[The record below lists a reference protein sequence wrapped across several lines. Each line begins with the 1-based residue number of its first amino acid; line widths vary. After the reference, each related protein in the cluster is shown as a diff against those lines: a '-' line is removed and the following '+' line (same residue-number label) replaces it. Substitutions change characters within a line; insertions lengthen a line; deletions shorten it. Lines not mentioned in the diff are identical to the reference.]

1 MQKFTMDLV
10 DETRT
15 CTELEIVLNYDPE
28 GEPYK
33 KGEFMHLVRLREAVE
48 SDQKEVSV
56 CMCGCTYLLYT
67 ESCDIYTES
76 ELQSWGPSLHIS
88 IY

>member
-1 MQKFTMDLV
+1 MKHTYACPFHSMITTFLPQALRDQVQKFTMDLV

-33 KGEFMHLVRLREAVE
+33 KGEFMHLVRLREAVA

-56 CMCGCTYLLYT
+56 AG
-67 ESCDIYTES
+67 
-76 ELQSWGPSLHIS
+76 Q
-88 IY
+88 